1 MGQPTLSNLLH
12 RLNRL
17 LDDGLTDADLLARF
31 ADNRDEAAF
40 EVLVWRHGP
49 MVYSLC
55 RRLLRRREDADD
67 AFQAAFL
74 ILVRKARSISKRI
87 SLSSWLYKVTYR
99 VALEVQAREAKHAVP
114 AQCDADFPAAEPADD
129 AARRDLQRVVAEE
142 VDRLP
147 EKYRLPVVLCYLS
160 GKTTEEAARRLGCPR
175 GTILSRLA
183 TVRKRLHGRLTRRGL
198 GLTAVALAAALKQK
212 AVATPAVLVSLTVK
226 AAAWLAAG
234 SAGGFGAVSGP
245 VLFLMQ
251 GALKTMLIQKMKWA
265 MAVLMAAAL
274 IGGGIGVW
282 FRQPAVAEAP
292 TRRAI
297 SGDTTKTL
305 DENRS
310 AARTEE
316 TNRPLG
322 VWEKQAG
329 PLHATVRIEAD
340 RLYLTA
346 MAKEKGE
353 TEGFTLDADYSVT
366 KDNMLYGV
374 LSSIDIEAT
383 GEEAKTSAAIAQFI
397 DSPFSLRYRVDG
409 NALTVKNV
417 NLGFSFD
424 KNIRGEDDPRLMLA
438 GRWKKVEKSKEVI
451 GATR

>member
-1 MGQPTLSNLLH
+1 MGQPTLSSLLH

-31 ADNRDEAAF
+31 TENRDEAAF

-49 MVYSLC
+49 MVHSLC

-87 SLSSWLYKVTYR
+87 SLGSWLYKVTYR
-99 VALEVQAREAKHAVP
+99 VALEVQSRESKHAVS
-114 AQCDADFPAAEPADD
+114 ARCDAEFPAVGAADE
-129 AARRDLQRVVAEE
+129 AARRDLQRVIAEE

-147 EKYRLPVVLCYLS
+147 EKYRLPVVLCYFS

-175 GTILSRLA
+175 GTVLSRLA
-183 TVRKRLHGRLTRRGL
+183 TARKRLHGRLTRRGL
-198 GLTAVALAAALKQK
+198 GLTAVALAAALEQK
-212 AVATPAVLVSLTVK
+212 AVAAPAVLVSLTIK

-234 SAGGFGAVSGP
+234 SVGGFGAVAGS

-251 GALKTMLIQKMKWA
+251 GALKTMFVQKMKWA
-265 MAVLMAAAL
+265 LAVLVAAAL

-297 SGDTTKTL
+297 SGDTTKTP

-310 AARTEE
+310 VARTEE

-322 VWEKQAG
+322 SWERDLAG
-329 PLHATVRIEAD
+329 YHLTLRIEAD
-340 RLYLTA
+340 RIYA
-346 MAKEKGE
+346 SYSG
-353 TEGFTLDADYSVT
+353 TEGGKKMSLTLDADYSVT
-366 KDNMLYGV
+366 KDNVLYGV
-374 LSSIDIEAT
+374 LTGADVEGDDVAEESLDAT
-383 GEEAKTSAAIAQFI
+383 ELL
-397 DSPFSLRYRVDG
+397 DHPFSMRYRVDG
-409 NALTVKNV
+409 NVLTVKGVIFGGYDSANPT
-417 NLGFSFD
+417 N
-424 KNIRGEDDPRLMLA
+424 KIDDELA
-438 GRWKKVEKSKEVI
+438 VLRGRWKKSEKNREVPW
-451 GATR
+451 